1 MFEPYRFQHFGTSNR
16 LRVRRIDWPLSIALD
31 LKWLQKRRMRDT
43 ELHNPEQ
50 PMTVS
55 VWLWVTI
62 GLCIIP
68 EVFLILSDLGV
79 TSPRLRR
86 IAYDNGGF
94 WPGLL
99 VGGWTPNY
107 SVQPALMFVT
117 YGFLHGGIMHLIVNM
132 ITLWSTGRLVI
143 ERVGAR
149 GFVLVYIAS
158 LFGGG
163 VGFALLADTMQ
174 PMVGASGALF
184 GLVGGILAWAYVD
197 RYTERSTL
205 WPIVRALVFLALLNL
220 VLWWAM
226 DGQLAWQ
233 THLGGFVFGWV
244 GAMLV
249 DPRPRSE

>member
-1 MFEPYRFQHFGTSNR
+1 
-16 LRVRRIDWPLSIALD
+16 
-31 LKWLQKRRMRDT
+31 MRDQ
-43 ELHNPEQ
+43 ELHNSEQ
-50 PMTVS
+50 RSTVF
-55 VWLWVTI
+55 VWLWVVM

-68 EVFLILSDLGV
+68 EILLILSDFGFAA
-79 TSPRLRR
+79 PRLRR

-99 VGGWTPNY
+99 RAGWSSNY
-107 SVQPALMFVT
+107 SGQSALMFVT
-117 YGFLHGGIMHLIVNM
+117 YGFLHSGIMHLVVNM
-132 ITLWSTGRLVI
+132 ITLWSTGRLVV
-143 ERVGAR
+143 ERVGGR
-149 GFVLVYIAS
+149 GFGLLYAAS

-184 GLVGGILAWAYVD
+184 GLVGGLLAWTYVD
-197 RYTERSTL
+197 RYTEHSTL
-205 WPIVRALVFLALLNL
+205 WPIVRALIFLALLNL

-244 GAMLV
+244 GALLV
-249 DPRPRSE
+249 DPRPRSNA